1 MNILG
6 NGNVP
11 TNNGN
16 GLSPQLM
23 QSVQQVKGLMGMA
36 NGNPMA
42 LMQSN
47 PQIAQVLQMCKGQNP
62 QKMVEQLCKQQGID
76 MYALINE
83 LKR

>member
-6 NGNVP
+6 NGGVP
-11 TNNGN
+11 TSGGS
-16 GLSPQLM
+16 GLPPQLM
-23 QSVQQVKGLMGMA
+23 QQIQQVKGLMGMV

-47 PQIAQVLQMCKGQNP
+47 PQIAQVMQMCQGQNP
-62 QKMVEQLCKQQGID
+62 RTLFENMCKQQGINPNAIID
-76 MYALINE
+76 E